1 MRADERNSHCFA
13 WRASRRRNCLTETTR
28 TRFRRAILI
37 KSRSR
42 LRSSS
47 LVTKYCALPPIA
59 ASTIWSSS
67 GSRQIFSSPDVC
79 TTVARAAINRT
90 NASASRWAYRNRRT
104 NRGLLRTSAISLS
117 CESDVTTLNSSS
129 AQAAT
134 TCPGGPF
141 GLRKAETQTLVSSRT
156 TSGTAYC
163 FCLGAGLCDFRLD
176 FFLRYAARAP
186 AHLAHQPVKVSV
198 PPTFAAQGNGHSGFF
213 SQAQRFE
220 RSKHAVFE
228 NCLES
233 FVDQSLSLSN
243 CHDKDYIGDP
253 MLRSIEPEAICL
265 DPN

>member
-67 GSRQIFSSPDVC
+67 GSRQIFSSPEVC
-79 TTVARAAINRT
+79 KTVARAAINRT
-90 NASASRWAYRNRRT
+90 KASASRWGYRNRWT
-104 NRGLLRTSAISLS
+104 NRGLLRTSAISAS

-141 GLRKAETQTLVSSRT
+141 ALRKAETQTLVSSRAA
-156 TSGTAYC
+156 SGTAFGLDLSSRSSHFC
-163 FCLGAGLCDFRLD
+163 FNSVLRNRFSTSFHSPQHAVKFASPPALGVERDQDAGLLFQPKRSERFQHTFLIHSFNRLFDRVNFFRQRHTAD
-176 FFLRYAARAP
+176 Y
-186 AHLAHQPVKVSV
+186 
-198 PPTFAAQGNGHSGFF
+198 SGP
-213 SQAQRFE
+213 S
-220 RSKHAVFE
+220 
-228 NCLES
+228 
-233 FVDQSLSLSN
+233 
-243 CHDKDYIGDP
+243 
-253 MLRSIEPEAICL
+253 
-265 DPN
+265 

>member
-1 MRADERNSHCFA
+1 MRTDERNSYRFA

-28 TRFRRAILI
+28 TRFRRAVLI

-67 GSRQIFSSPDVC
+67 GSRHICSSPDVC

-90 NASASRWAYRNRRT
+90 NASASRWGYRNRRT

-129 AQAAT
+129 PQAAT

-141 GLRKAETQTLVSSRT
+141 GLRKAETQTLVSSRAA
-156 TSGTAYC
+156 SGTA
-163 FCLGAGLCDFRLD
+163 FGLDLGSRSSHFRFDSVLRNRFGTSFHSPQHAFEFVSPPALGVKRDQDAGLLLQPKRSERFQYTVLIHGSNRLFD
-176 FFLRYAARAP
+176 WMNFFW
-186 AHLAHQPVKVSV
+186 
-198 PPTFAAQGNGHSGFF
+198 
-213 SQAQRFE
+213 QRH
-220 RSKHAVFE
+220 KA
-228 NCLES
+228 
-233 FVDQSLSLSN
+233 
-243 CHDKDYIGDP
+243 DYTGP
-253 MLRSIEPEAICL
+253 S
-265 DPN
+265 

>member
-1 MRADERNSHCFA
+1 VIGKDCNFRQEQMRTDETISYGFA

-67 GSRQIFSSPDVC
+67 GSRHICSSPDVR

-90 NASASRWAYRNRRT
+90 NASASRWGYRNRWT
-104 NRGLLRTSAISLS
+104 SRGLLRTSAISLS
-117 CESDVTTLNSSS
+117 CGSDVTILNSSS

-141 GLRKAETQTLVSSRT
+141 GLRKAETQTLVSSRAA
-156 TSGTAYC
+156 SGTA
-163 FCLGAGLCDFRLD
+163 FGLDLGSRSSHFRFNSVLRCRFSTSFHSPQHAVKLVSPPALGVKRDHDAGLL
-176 FFLRYAARAP
+176 L
-186 AHLAHQPVKVSV
+186 QPK
-198 PPTFAAQGNGHSGFF
+198 
-213 SQAQRFE
+213 
-220 RSKHAVFE
+220 RSKRLQHTF
-228 NCLES
+228 LIHG
-233 FVDQSLSLSN
+233 SN
-243 CHDKDYIGDP
+243 RLFAMMNFFWQRHKADYTGP
-253 MLRSIEPEAICL
+253 S
-265 DPN
+265 